1 MTPTR
6 FDFTYFEKMNTNRLY
21 FNFLLCLSFIANTAS
36 ITCITAQPIGMV
48 STAHPLATDAGFK
61 ILEAGGNAFD
71 AAVAIAAT
79 LNVVEPMMS
88 GMGGYGTILVYHA
101 ETGTVRFL
109 DSSGKIPVNTN
120 SDLMRAPTPN
130 WKENRFGAKSI
141 STPGNVNAWDAMSS
155 EYGNLKW
162 IRLFDQAII
171 LAENGFKASKRTEA
185 MIGYG
190 WDDMPEHAKA
200 FYGIKGNP
208 IKEGEL
214 LIQRDLANSLRT
226 VAKKGRAAFYEG
238 ELAEK
243 IISTMQEEGS
253 FLSQEDLTNDRAE
266 WWAPISIDYKGY
278 QVYTA
283 SPPANSFPGLIRLG
297 LMSQFEDRDLKH
309 NSEEY
314 LHLFAESTKHA
325 FWCRLRYAGDPE
337 TNPPPMDMLLSEKY
351 WNEVASGFDDQNAK
365 DFEPPTYVA
374 PTGKNTTHFV
384 VADKWGNIVSATQ
397 TLGNLFGSKIMPEGT
412 GIWLNNSLAYCT
424 YEPKGNPMDAIPGQR
439 KLSGDCPVIIF
450 KNKMPF
456 AALGT
461 PGGHTIAQTV
471 PQMIMNLIDFDMDIQ
486 EAISAPRVSFIE
498 PNTLAIEEG
507 VSDEVFEA
515 LRLRGHDVKRTRAL
529 GNAHGLTIQ
538 YDTMWNIIGFE
549 GGADP
554 RGEGTAAVGIR

>member
-1 MTPTR
+1 
-6 FDFTYFEKMNTNRLY
+6 MNTRRLY
-21 FNFLLCLSFIANTAS
+21 LNLKLCLFV
-36 ITCITAQPIGMV
+36 CINLAVFTHINAQPLGMV
-48 STAHPLATDAGFK
+48 STAHPLATEAGFK
-61 ILEAGGNAFD
+61 ILESGGNAFD

-101 ETGTVRFL
+101 ETGAVRFL

-120 SDLMRAPTPN
+120 SDLMRAPTPD
-130 WKENRFGAKSI
+130 WEANRFGAKSI

-162 IRLFDQAII
+162 IRLFDQAIM
-171 LAENGFKASKRTEA
+171 LAEKGFKASKRTEA

-190 WDDMPEHAKA
+190 WDDMPDHAKA
-200 FYGIKGNP
+200 FYGKKGNP
-208 IKEGEL
+208 IKEGDL

-226 VAKKGRAAFYEG
+226 VAKKGRVAFYEG

-243 IISTMQEEGS
+243 IIDAMQDEES
-253 FLSQEDLTNDRAE
+253 FLSGEDLKNDRAE
-266 WWAPISIDYKGY
+266 WWEPISIDYKGY

-297 LMSQFEDRDLKH
+297 LMSQFDDLDLEH
-309 NSEEY
+309 NSVDY
-314 LHLFAESTKHA
+314 LHLFAEATKHA

-337 TNPPPMDMLLSEKY
+337 INPPPMDMLLSEEY
-351 WNEVASGFDDQNAK
+351 WDEVTSSIDDQHAK
-365 DFEPPTYVA
+365 DFEPPSYVA
-374 PTGKNTTHFV
+374 PNGKNTTHFV
-384 VADKWGNIVSATQ
+384 VADKWGNVVSATQ
-397 TLGNLFGSKIMPEGT
+397 TLGNIFGSKIMPKGT

-450 KNKMPF
+450 KENFPF

-471 PQMIMNLIDFDMDIQ
+471 PQMIMNLIDFDMGIQ
-486 EAISAPRVSFIE
+486 ESIAAPRVSFIE
-498 PNTLAIEEG
+498 PNILAIENEI
-507 VSDEVFEA
+507 SDEVFEA
-515 LRLRGHDVKRTRAL
+515 LRSRGHEVKRTRGL

-538 YDTMWNIIGFE
+538 YDSMWNIIGFE

-554 RGEGTAAVGIR
+554 RGEGTAAVGSR